1 MSISQRSPLL
11 LLLVMASAGFILHP
25 SRKKVRT
32 GKQILQSDNNL
43 SFNNS
48 EAETRIEITDFVANV
63 MISILLTVKALN
75 YLISSYKKAEKKSL
89 FYTLLP

>member
-11 LLLVMASAGFILHP
+11 LLLVMASAGFILRP

-32 GKQILQSDNNL
+32 RKQILQSDNNL

-48 EAETRIEITDFVANV
+48 EAETRIEIIDFVANV
-63 MISILLTVKALN
+63 LISILLAVK
-75 YLISSYKKAEKKSL
+75 
-89 FYTLLP
+89 T